1 MAPLEISRTDLF
13 WTFDPS
19 TFSAGAP
26 SFPAAFR
33 AWPPRLVPR
42 CPVTGLSPRQHPRDS
57 QQPLGVCAALRGSS
71 QTGAVVSRI
80 GGPRS
85 PVFLLCLGLGA
96 LSQRKPPCLSR
107 LLARTRAGL
116 LMSGSQ
122 GLIFGGCLSCC
133 PLAAASSA
141 GRVLS
146 GIAKRRRRQPAPR
159 VLPLALGSR
168 DSVLGGG
175 ALSS

>member
-19 TFSAGAP
+19 SFSAGAP

-80 GGPRS
+80 SGARAQFSYSAWALGH
-85 PVFLLCLGLGA
+85 FL
-96 LSQRKPPCLSR
+96 REKPPCLSR

-122 GLIFGGCLSCC
+122 ELIFGGCLSCC